1 MNFGHFWISDGVE
14 MKPLETARS
23 MVDELTQQL
32 LQTEYC
38 VVTDTGLTYT
48 SYETWIKRNF
58 PDYLDYFFSDHD
70 IVDIKPDRLYRVIG
84 HAPHKEN
91 SKVELYLIQDMDDEQ
106 VFIVEK
112 DGIVITTTATVKN
125 YTTTLRCDKL
135 DTTISCDIEER
146 ERNTADLTVDFNI
159 QKSVYENI
167 LKGGERNMDNRI
179 LDLYAERAKEKIR
192 KEYET
197 IVNNDYD
204 KLDVVKE
211 YNELV
216 STFNTSL
223 AEMANRYNNEENT
236 YLHRTGYELTP
247 MYELSDDIKANIR
260 EKYLDEAKARLK
272 DIDLLVEEVRA
283 VLGVSN
289 TEEYRIGVLKEYGII
304 DKKGK
309 LNI

>member
-1 MNFGHFWISDGVE
+1 MMAPSNMSDYTFGFSCDGVT
-14 MKPLETARS
+14 MKPLQTARS
-23 MVDELTQQL
+23 MVEELTQQYL
-32 LQTEYC
+32 EQARQEYC
-38 VVTDTGLTYT
+38 IVTDRGLCY
-48 SYETWIKRNF
+48 SMYEEWLVKNF
-58 PDYLDYFFSDHD
+58 YEYRDNFIYEHD
-70 IVDIKPDRLYRVIG
+70 EEDIIPDRLYKIIG
-84 HAPHKEN
+84 HAPHLTHK
-91 SKVELYLIQDMDDEQ
+91 KTELYLIQDMDNEQ
-106 VFIVEK
+106 VFIVEE
-112 DGIVITTTATVKN
+112 DGIKKTTTDIAKN
-125 YTTTLRCDKL
+125 TSTLWCDDNL
-135 DTTISCDIEER
+135 DTTITIKDCE
-146 ERNTADLTVDFNI
+146 I
-159 QKSVYENI
+159 QRKVYEDI
-167 LKGGERNMDNRI
+167 LNGGERNMDNRI
-179 LDLYAERAKEKIR
+179 LDLYAERAKEKIK

-197 IVNNDYD
+197 IINNDYD

-260 EKYLDEAKARLK
+260 ERYLDEAKARLK

-289 TEEYRIGVLKEYGII
+289 TEEYRISVLKEYGII

-309 LNI
+309 LNV

>member
-1 MNFGHFWISDGVE
+1 MAPRTVYNYFTGDGV
-14 MKPLETARS
+14 KL
-23 MVDELTQQL
+23 
-32 LQTEYC
+32 Y
-38 VVTDTGLTYT
+38 VTDKTTGTTSELGKTMELNTKTTYCDDNIDAV
-48 SYETWIKRNF
+48 SYT
-58 PDYLDYFFSDHD
+58 Y
-70 IVDIKPDRLYRVIG
+70 
-84 HAPHKEN
+84 
-91 SKVELYLIQDMDDEQ
+91 
-106 VFIVEK
+106 
-112 DGIVITTTATVKN
+112 GI
-125 YTTTLRCDKL
+125 R
-135 DTTISCDIEER
+135 
-146 ERNTADLTVDFNI
+146 
-159 QKSVYENI
+159 
-167 LKGGERNMDNRI
+167 GGERNMDNRI
-179 LDLYAERAKEKIR
+179 LDLYAERAKEKIK

-223 AEMANRYNNEENT
+223 AEMADRYNNEENT

-247 MYELSDDIKANIR
+247 TYELSDDIKANIR

-289 TEEYRIGVLKEYGII
+289 TEEYRLSVLKEYGII

-309 LNI
+309 LNV

>member
-1 MNFGHFWISDGVE
+1 MMNS
-14 MKPLETARS
+14 
-23 MVDELTQQL
+23 
-32 LQTEYC
+32 EYC
-38 VVTDTGLTYT
+38 IVTDSGLCYATYDQ
-48 SYETWIKRNF
+48 WIRNHF
-58 PDYLDYFFSDHD
+58 PRYVIDFLYNHS
-70 IVDIKPDRLYRVIG
+70 IADIKSDRLYKIIG
-84 HAPHKEN
+84 HAPHD
-91 SKVELYLIQDMDDEQ
+91 SYDLELYLIQDIDTEQ
-106 VFIVEK
+106 VFIIEK
-112 DGIVITTTATVKN
+112 EGIVITTTVSVKN
-125 YTTTLRCDKL
+125 TNTIYCDDSLDATRYTY
-135 DTTISCDIEER
+135 
-146 ERNTADLTVDFNI
+146 NI
-159 QKSVYENI
+159 R
-167 LKGGERNMDNRI
+167 GGERNMDNRI
-179 LDLYAERAKEKIR
+179 LDLYAERAKEKIK

-216 STFNTSL
+216 NTFNTSL

-260 EKYLDEAKARLK
+260 EKYYEEARERLK

-309 LNI
+309 LNV

>member
-1 MNFGHFWISDGVE
+1 MNS
-14 MKPLETARS
+14 
-23 MVDELTQQL
+23 
-32 LQTEYC
+32 EYC
-38 VVTDTGLTYT
+38 VVDDEWLAYS
-48 SYETWIKRNF
+48 SYDSWIDNHF
-58 PDYLDYFFSDHD
+58 PLYREHFIAEHDLDD
-70 IVDIKPDRLYRVIG
+70 IVADRLYKIIG
-84 HAPHKEN
+84 HAPHDDYPKI
-91 SKVELYLIQDMDDEQ
+91 ELYLIQDMDTEQ

-125 YTTTLRCDKL
+125 YTTLYCDKL
-135 DTTISCDIEER
+135 DTTISCNIE
-146 ERNTADLTVDFNI
+146 
-159 QKSVYENI
+159 
-167 LKGGERNMDNRI
+167 GGERNMDNRI
-179 LDLYAERAKEKIR
+179 LDLYAERAKEKIK

-197 IVNNDYD
+197 IINNDYD

-289 TEEYRIGVLKEYGII
+289 TEEYRISVLKEYGII

-309 LNI
+309 LNV